1 MGIDDTDRP
10 MKNLFITTIVA
21 IASLGC
27 SITQS
32 PVSPRG
38 SQAKEPLRFQITS
51 RLEIPSDDGQQ
62 GVATDGKHV
71 YVQNTQQL
79 FKYQLDGTLVK
90 AGPKLELHHGGIV
103 YVNGRVYAAVSGC
116 EPTGSTQHHVHVYDP
131 KSLALIEQ
139 HDLGPRFT
147 VCAGGIAYREGHFF
161 VAESFFD
168 DEHLDRVVE
177 FDSSFRHI
185 KTHAIDFK
193 SPFGI
198 QGLEYLPTTDQFQ
211 VHSHGKTFY
220 RINSNFGRDSLIAGQ
235 AEFELQDLARLNSE
249 TLLVN
254 HRDAQTLEFIKLK
267 MEQE

>member
-1 MGIDDTDRP
+1 
-10 MKNLFITTIVA
+10 MKSLLITTIAA

-27 SITQS
+27 SITQP
-32 PVSPRG
+32 PVSPSG

-51 RLEIPSDDGQQ
+51 RFGTPSDDGQQ
-62 GVATDGKHV
+62 GVATDGKHA

-79 FKYQLDGTLVK
+79 FKYQLDGTFVK
-90 AGPKLELHHGGIV
+90 AGPKLKLHHGGIV
-103 YVNGRVYAAVSGC
+103 YVNGRVYAAVSSC
-116 EPTGSTQHHVHVYDP
+116 EPTGSTQHHVHIYDAH
-131 KSLALIEQ
+131 SLEYIER
-139 HDLGPRFT
+139 HNIGAHFT
-147 VCAGGIAYREGHFF
+147 VCAGGIAYRKGHFF
-161 VAESFFD
+161 VAEAFFD
-168 DEHLDRVVE
+168 DEHLDRVVK

-185 KTHAIDFK
+185 KTHTIDFK

-198 QGLEYLPTTDQFQ
+198 QGLEYLPNTEQFQ

-220 RINSNFGRDSLIAGQ
+220 RINSRFERDSLITGQ